1 MIEPYQFPE
10 TCSCCNSSTSSG
22 GSSGGSGGG
31 GSGDDDDCNCILFG
45 ELAPEGVVTADRGRI
60 YRRRNDE
67 YYEFYF
73 KDSGDGTPFG
83 WTLYHQVAAPT
94 V

>member
-10 TCSCCNSSTSSG
+10 TCSCCNTSS
-22 GSSGGSGGG
+22 SGGG
-31 GSGDDDDCNCILFG
+31 GDDDDDDNGDDCNCILFG
-45 ELAPEGVVTADRGRI
+45 ELAPEGNVTADRGII

-83 WTLYHQVAAPT
+83 WTLYHQVAAPI